1 MKICIYGAG
10 AIGGYIA
17 GHLATVPGAEVSVV
31 ARGAHLAAI
40 REKGL
45 RVVTPERD
53 WTLRI
58 RATDNPR
65 ELGPQDYVF
74 ITLKSHQV
82 TPALASMGPL
92 LGDLTAVLPP
102 TTGIPYW
109 YFHGLA
115 GPQAGR
121 RLERL
126 DPGGLQWQALDLARV
141 IGCVYWVGTESPE
154 PGVARQ
160 DGGGASLPIGE
171 PDGSRSDRLLRL
183 AEVMKQAGLHA
194 PIRSDIRGEIWIKM
208 INSMCWNP
216 VAVLTMATLGE
227 ICARPKLVG
236 LVRRMMA
243 EAEAVAAALGATIP
257 VAMEKR
263 IAATARL
270 THHKMSMLQDLE
282 RGRSLEIDVLKD
294 SIVAMRELAGLETPT
309 IDVLLDLVR
318 LRAETAVAPS
328 A

>member
-17 GHLATVPGAEVSVV
+17 GHLAAVPDVEVSVV

-53 WTLRI
+53 QTVRV
-58 RATDNPR
+58 RATDDAA

-82 TPALASMGPL
+82 APALESMRPL
-92 LGDLTAVLPP
+92 LGDHTSVLPP

-115 GPQAGR
+115 GPFAER
-121 RLERL
+121 RLDRL
-126 DPGGLQWQALDLARV
+126 DPGGAQWSALDPARV
-141 IGCVYWVGTESPE
+141 IGCVYWVGTESPA

-171 PDGSRSDRLLRL
+171 PNGSRSERLMRL
-183 AEVMKQAGLHA
+183 AELMKQSGLHA
-194 PIRSDIRGEIWIKM
+194 PMRSDIRGEIWIKM
-208 INSMCWNP
+208 INSLCWNP
-216 VAVLTMATLGE
+216 VAVLTMATLGA
-227 ICARPKLVG
+227 ICARPELVA
-236 LVRRMMA
+236 LVRRMMG
-243 EAEAVAAALGATIP
+243 EAEAVATASGATIP

-263 IAATARL
+263 ITVTARL

-282 RGRSLEIDVLKD
+282 RRRPLEIDVLRD
-294 SIVAMRELAGLETPT
+294 LIVAMRELVNLETPT
-309 IDVLLDLVR
+309 IDALLDLVR
-318 LRAETAVAPS
+318 LRAAS
-328 A
+328 I

>member
-1 MKICIYGAG
+1 MKICVYGAG
-10 AIGGYIA
+10 AIGGFIA
-17 GHLATVPGAEVSVV
+17 GHLAAVPGVEVSVV

-53 WTLRI
+53 QTVRV
-58 RATDNPR
+58 RATDDPA

-82 TPALASMGPL
+82 TPALAAMRPL
-92 LGDLTAVLPP
+92 LGDHTAVLPP

-109 YFHGLA
+109 YFDRLPGPYA
-115 GPQAGR
+115 GK

-126 DPGGLQWQALDLARV
+126 DPGGCQWEALDPARV
-141 IGCVYWVGTESPE
+141 IGCVYWVGTDSPA

-171 PDGSRSDRLLRL
+171 PDGSRSERLVRL
-183 AEVMKQAGLHA
+183 AGIMKQGGLHA
-194 PIRSDIRGEIWIKM
+194 PMRNDIRGEIWIKM
-208 INSMCWNP
+208 INSLCWNP

-227 ICARPKLVG
+227 ICARPELVE
-236 LVRRMMA
+236 LVRRMMG
-243 EAEAVAAALGATIP
+243 EAEAVATALGAAIP
-257 VAMEKR
+257 VPMEKR
-263 IAATARL
+263 IAVTARL

-282 RGRSLEIDVLKD
+282 RGRPLEIDVLKD
-294 SIVAMRELAGLETPT
+294 SIVAMRELAGVATPT
-309 IDVLLDLVR
+309 IDAMLDLVR
-318 LRAETAVAPS
+318 LRAASAAP
-328 A
+328 AA

>member
-17 GHLATVPGAEVSVV
+17 GHLAAVPGVEVSVV

-45 RVVTPERD
+45 RVITPERD
-53 WTLRI
+53 QTVRI
-58 RATDNPR
+58 HATDNAA

-82 TPALASMGPL
+82 TPALASMRPL
-92 LGDLTAVLPP
+92 LGDHTAVLPP

-109 YFHGLA
+109 YFHELD
-115 GPQAGR
+115 GPYAGR
-121 RLERL
+121 RLDRL
-126 DPGGLQWQALDLARV
+126 DPGGAQWSALDPARV
-141 IGCVYWVGTESPE
+141 IGCVYWVGTESPA

-171 PDGSRSDRLLRL
+171 PNGARSERLSRL
-183 AEVMKQAGLHA
+183 AEVMKQSGLHA
-194 PIRSDIRGEIWIKM
+194 PMRSDIRGEIWIKM
-208 INSMCWNP
+208 INSLCWNP
-216 VAVLTMATLGE
+216 VAALTLATLGE
-227 ICARPKLVG
+227 ICARPELVA

-243 EAEAVAAALGATIP
+243 EAEAVATALGATIP

-263 IAATARL
+263 ITATARL
-270 THHKMSMLQDLE
+270 TRHKMSMLQDLE
-282 RGRSLEIDVLKD
+282 RGRPLEIDVLRD

-309 IDVLLDLVR
+309 IDALLDLVR
-318 LRAETAVAPS
+318 LRAGTAPLRPA
-328 A
+328 

>member
-17 GHLATVPGAEVSVV
+17 GHLAAVTDVEVSVV

-53 WTLRI
+53 QTVRV
-58 RATDNPR
+58 RATDDAA

-82 TPALASMGPL
+82 APALESMRPL
-92 LGDLTAVLPP
+92 LGDHTSVLPP

-115 GPQAGR
+115 GPFAER
-121 RLERL
+121 RLDRL
-126 DPGGLQWQALDLARV
+126 DPGGAQWSALDPARV
-141 IGCVYWVGTESPE
+141 IGCVYWVGTESPA
-154 PGVARQ
+154 PGVVRQ

-171 PDGSRSDRLLRL
+171 PNGLRSERLMRL
-183 AEVMKQAGLHA
+183 AEVMKQSGLHA
-194 PIRSDIRGEIWIKM
+194 PMRSDIRGEIWIKM
-208 INSMCWNP
+208 INSLCWNP
-216 VAVLTMATLGE
+216 VAVLTMATLGA
-227 ICARPKLVG
+227 ICARPELVA
-236 LVRRMMA
+236 LVRRMMG
-243 EAEAVAAALGATIP
+243 EAEAVAAAVGATIP

-263 IAATARL
+263 IHVTARL

-282 RGRSLEIDVLKD
+282 RGRPLEIDVLRD
-294 SIVAMRELAGLETPT
+294 SIVAMRELVSLETPT
-309 IDVLLDLVR
+309 IDALLDLVR
-318 LRAETAVAPS
+318 LRAAS
-328 A
+328 I

>member
-1 MKICIYGAG
+1 MKVCIFGAG

-17 GHLATVPGAEVSVV
+17 GHLGSVPDAEMSVV

-45 RVVTPERD
+45 RVITPERD
-53 WTLRI
+53 QTVRV
-58 RATDNPR
+58 RATDNAA

-82 TPALASMGPL
+82 TPALAMMRPL
-92 LGDLTAVLPP
+92 LGQHTAVLPP

-109 YFHGLA
+109 YFHGLD
-115 GPQAGR
+115 GPHEGR
-121 RLERL
+121 RLDRL
-126 DPGGLQWQALDLARV
+126 DPGGLQWQALDPARV

-160 DGGGASLPIGE
+160 DGGGSSLPIGE
-171 PDGSRSDRLLRL
+171 PDGSRSERVMRL
-183 AEVMKQAGLHA
+183 AEVMKQGGLHA
-194 PIRSDIRGEIWIKM
+194 PVRSDIRGEIWIKM

-216 VAVLTMATLGE
+216 VAVLAMATLGE
-227 ICARPKLVG
+227 ICARPELVD
-236 LVRRMMA
+236 LVRRMMG

-257 VAMEKR
+257 VPMERR
-263 IAATARL
+263 IAVTARL

-282 RGRSLEIDVLKD
+282 RGRPLEIDVLKD
-294 SIVAMRELAGLETPT
+294 SIVAMCELAGVTTPT
-309 IDVLLDLVR
+309 IDALLDLVR
-318 LRAETAVAPS
+318 LRATTAS
-328 A
+328 ARPA